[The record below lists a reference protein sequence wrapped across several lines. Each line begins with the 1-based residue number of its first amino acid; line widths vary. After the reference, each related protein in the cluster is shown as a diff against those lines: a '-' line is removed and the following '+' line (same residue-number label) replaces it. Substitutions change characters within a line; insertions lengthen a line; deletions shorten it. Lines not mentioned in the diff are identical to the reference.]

1 MFMLNV
7 VPGQLN
13 LLSLLGGQIIQPK
26 QPKSKYAERDFIIR
40 EETLSQSSINTSKV
54 IKKDL
59 KISILIMYVGN
70 QTACALVKILVPLVK
85 FWYRAARKLPI
96 PKAITRRATI
106 KEIPYHT
113 CDKFNYNQFWGCFFK
128 KNLK

>member
-40 EETLSQSSINTSKV
+40 EESQSSINTSRV
-54 IKKDL
+54 IKKHL
-59 KISILIMYVGN
+59 KI
-70 QTACALVKILVPLVK
+70 
-85 FWYRAARKLPI
+85 
-96 PKAITRRATI
+96 
-106 KEIPYHT
+106 
-113 CDKFNYNQFWGCFFK
+113 
-128 KNLK
+128 